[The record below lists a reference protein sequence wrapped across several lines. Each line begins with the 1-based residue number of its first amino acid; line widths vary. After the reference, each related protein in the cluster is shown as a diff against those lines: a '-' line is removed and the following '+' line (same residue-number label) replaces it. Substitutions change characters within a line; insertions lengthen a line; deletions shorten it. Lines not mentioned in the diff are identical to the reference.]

1 MFAKIKQVQAAGDS
15 VAIITTGVISHGD
28 KAAMAARG
36 INVDRL
42 GISMGLK
49 AWPAFDC
56 AENVIRSGAYALVL
70 VSADI
75 ADGLVSTRKTT
86 VEKL

>member
-15 VAIITTGVISHGD
+15 VAIITTGLIGVEVM
-28 KAAMAARG
+28 KTMYACG
-36 INVDRL
+36 INVAQL
-42 GISMGLK
+42 GISTGLRK
-49 AWPAFDC
+49 KLARDC